1 MSGLYRKFIQ
11 REVKPLLSK
20 ITNIRNCTIIA
31 HVDHGKTTL
40 TDSLVAHSGLL
51 SKDLAAKARLLDF
64 DKIEQERG
72 ITIKAA
78 FISLTHEVENE
89 KYLIHLVDTPG
100 HVDFSS
106 HVAKGVRISDG
117 AVVVVD
123 AIEGIMVQT
132 ETVLRQA
139 VMDLVKPILFINKVD
154 RLINEKRLT
163 TLEVL
168 NEINRIVLEFNT
180 VLRKYL
186 PDKIAQ
192 KWEVSLKKGT
202 VAFGS
207 ALHGWGIGIED
218 LVGSNNSM
226 KASEMAKKLISIVD
240 EIEEAYT
247 VNTVEDLKKKYP
259 VGIPVLNMIVKR
271 LPDPKTAQKYRIPQI
286 WHGDI
291 NSDAGK
297 AMINADAQGPLTIL
311 INNVQYDKNAG
322 YIGTGRILSG
332 TISKGSQVKVSSTGK
347 IRKVTQVL
355 VNMAKS
361 KIPIDEVPA
370 GNIVAIQGL
379 GDIKVGDSVFAPEL
393 EMVPF
398 EHLQFPSEPV
408 VTYTVE
414 PVVLK
419 DLQEVQNKI
428 MEYVKTDPMLRFEI
442 REDTGEMLLSGLGEL
457 HIDVTLEM
465 LKRIGVYL
473 EKGKPMVIY
482 REAITKD
489 GEEISV
495 GELDKGITAK
505 VQALVYSEDKIKGKP
520 IYKDEIEHVYLL
532 DQSKK
537 SSTLGDFENL
547 LKSEFKILAKN
558 GPYVG
563 QKCMNLIVVIKDV
576 KLDINTISENL
587 DAASFVINQGI
598 RKSYHSGEP
607 TVYEPWIDITI
618 VVPTKYVGTVTGIIN
633 KRHGKVQGVITEKT
647 ICKINAE
654 LPVKYS
660 FGLATELRTETSGWA
675 TWGSKFLGFREMSKS
690 EIEETFFN
698 Y

>member
-20 ITNIRNCTIIA
+20 ISNIRNCTIIA

-40 TDSLVAHSGLL
+40 TDSLVANSGLL
-51 SKDLAAKARLLDF
+51 SKDLAARARLLDF

-78 FISLTHEVENE
+78 FISLTHTINNE
-89 KYLIHLVDTPG
+89 KFLIHLVDTPG

-154 RLINEKRLT
+154 RLINEKRLST
-163 TLEVL
+163 HEIL

-186 PDKIAQ
+186 PDNIAQ
-192 KWEVSLKKGT
+192 KWEVSLKRGT

-207 ALHGWGIGIED
+207 ALHGWGIGIEN
-218 LVGSNNSM
+218 LTENNKSM
-226 KASEMAKKLISIVD
+226 KPSEMANKLIEIVD
-240 EIEEAYT
+240 EIVEAYSL
-247 VNTVEDLKKKYP
+247 NKSEDLKQKYP
-259 VGIPVLNMIVKR
+259 VGTPVLNMIVKR
-271 LPDPKTAQKYRIPQI
+271 LPDPKTAQKYRIPRI

-291 NSDAGK
+291 RSEIGQS
-297 AMINADAQGPLTIL
+297 MINVDPQAPLMIL
-311 INNVQYDKNAG
+311 INNVQYDRNAG
-322 YIGTGRILSG
+322 YIGTGRVLSG
-332 TISKGSQVKVSSTGK
+332 TLTRGTQVKLSSSGK
-347 IRKVTQVL
+347 IRKVTQVFI
-355 VNMAKS
+355 NMAKS
-361 KIPIDEVPA
+361 RIPIDEVPA
-370 GNIVAIQGL
+370 GNIAAIQGL
-379 GDIKVGDSVFAPEL
+379 GDIKVGDSVFTPEIDA
-393 EMVPF
+393 EPF
-398 EHLQFPSEPV
+398 EHLQYPSEPV

-419 DLQEVQNKI
+419 DLQEVQEKI
-428 MEYVKTDPMLRFEI
+428 AEYVRTDPMLKFEI

-482 REAITKD
+482 RETITKD
-489 GEEISV
+489 GAEISI
-495 GELDKGITAK
+495 GSIEKGLTAK
-505 VQALVYSEDKIKGKP
+505 VQVIQYTDNIPKGDI
-520 IYKDEIEHVYLL
+520 IYKDENEHVYLI

-537 SSTLGDFENL
+537 ILTLGDFENL
-547 LKSEFKILAKN
+547 VKTEFKLLVKN

-563 QKCMNLIVVIKDV
+563 EKCMKIIALVKDT
-576 KLDINTISENL
+576 KIDANIINENL
-587 DAASFVINQGI
+587 DAASFMLLQGI
-598 RKSYHSGEP
+598 RESYRTGSP
-607 TVYEPWIDITI
+607 TVFEPWIDITI

-654 LPVKYS
+654 MPVKYS

-675 TWGSKFLGFREMSKS
+675 TWGSKFLGFRKMSDS
-690 EIEETFFN
+690 EIQDTFFN